1 MLQLFACSFIQI
13 GSKLREGCQ
22 LTILGK
28 CQTDTATQ
36 FFNYFGLRST
46 TYARYRNTGI
56 NRRTDTGVK
65 QVGFQ
70 ENLTVG
76 NRNYVCR
83 YECRDVAGLRF
94 NNRQCSQRACFALH
108 FAISQFFNFVL
119 IYTCSTLQQ
128 AGVQIENV
136 ARICFTTGRTAQQ
149 QGNLTVSNSLFGQVI
164 IYNQCVFTAVAEELA
179 HSTTCIRCDI
189 LQSRS
194 FRSGRSNH
202 NRVLHCTML
211 FQFAYYVSNGRC
223 FLTDCNI
230 NTNNA
235 RTFLVD
241 NSIQCYGCFTCLTV
255 TNDQLTLTATN
266 RNH

>member
-1 MLQLFACSFIQI
+1 M
-13 GSKLREGCQ
+13 REGCQ
-22 LTILGK
+22 LTILSE

-36 FFNYFGLRST
+36 FFNYFSLRCT

-56 NRRTDTGVK
+56 NRRTDTSIK

-76 NRNYVCR
+76 NRNHVCR
-83 YECRDVAGLRF
+83 YERRYVAGLGF
-94 NNRQCSQRACFALH
+94 NNRQCSQRACFTLH
-108 FAISQFFNFVL
+108 FAISQFFNFVF
-119 IYTCSTLQQ
+119 IYTGSTFQQ

-136 ARICFTTGRTAQQ
+136 ARICFATGRTAQQ

-194 FRSGRSNH
+194 FRSSRSNH
-202 NRVLHCTML
+202 NRVFHCTML
-211 FQFAYYVSNGRC
+211 FQFAYYVSNRRR

-230 NTNNA
+230 NTDNA
-235 RTFLVD
+235 CTFLVN
-241 NSIQCYGCFTCLTV
+241 NSIQCYGCFTCLAV